1 METDL
6 TPSHAEHL
14 LQDIS
19 AASNGI
25 FDPAGPVA
33 AEITRLWWVLA
44 ILGGAVYVAVI
55 AFMVVGLIRRRR
67 DPSAEA
73 TDPDDTSKWVV
84 FGGVAMPTV
93 ILSVVFGLSLASS
106 SALPNAIPDDAVTID
121 VVGHQWWWE
130 VTYPDHGFSTANE
143 IHIPVGEPIVVR
155 LTSAD
160 VVHSFWVPQLAGK
173 LDALPDRV
181 NSLQFSTDRAS
192 RFEGRCAEFCGIQ
205 HTNMGALVIA
215 EPAADFDQWVAR
227 QAATTSVPE
236 TGEAAEGY
244 RIFTQ
249 SGCGDCHT
257 VRGTEAAGS
266 DGPDLTHVASRSS
279 IAAATLTNTPEH
291 LRTWVRDPQQVK
303 EGALMPDIE
312 LGDADLDALIAFL
325 ETLE

>member
-1 METDL
+1 MTS
-6 TPSHAEHL
+6 SHAEHPL
-14 LQDIS
+14 HDVS
-19 AASNGI
+19 VASNGV

-55 AFMVVGLIRRRR
+55 VFMIVGLVRRRR

-73 TDPDDTSKWVV
+73 KDPDDTSKWVV
-84 FGGVAMPTV
+84 LGGVAIPAV
-93 ILSVVFGLSLASS
+93 ILSAVFGLSLASS
-106 SALPNAIPDDAVTID
+106 LALPNEIREDAVIID

-130 VTYPDHGFSTANE
+130 VAYEDHGFSTANE
-143 IHIPVGEPIVVR
+143 IHIPVGEPVVVR

-181 NSLQFSTDRAS
+181 NTLQFTADEAS
-192 RFEGRCAEFCGIQ
+192 IFEGRCAEFCGLQ

-215 EPAADFDQWVAR
+215 EPAAEFSDWVDA
-227 QAATTSVPE
+227 QTSPASVPQ
-236 TGEAAEGY
+236 TGEAAEGF
-244 RIFTQ
+244 RIFT
-249 SGCGDCHT
+249 SAGCGKCHT
-257 VRGTEAAGS
+257 VRGTDADGKE
-266 DGPDLTHVASRSS
+266 GPDLTHVASRSS
-279 IAAATLTNTPEH
+279 LAAATLTNTPDH
-291 LRTWVRDPQQVK
+291 LRSWVSNPQQVK

-312 LGDADLDALIAFL
+312 LSDADLDALIAFL